1 MIPQSLLNNY
11 RKEVDQAGNE
21 ASKYIQAV
29 IETYRSQ
36 YPNASVSEIRD
47 YTRNA
52 MRDVLYLY
60 GGQSALISN
69 DFFERVAQENG
80 EELSTEIYETID
92 YDKADE
98 KIRYFAK
105 SLVTGDITD
114 FDHSISDLTKYYVK
128 REAFENLVKNC
139 DKHGLRYARVPSGRE
154 TCAFCFMLA
163 SRGFVYWSEED
174 AGGMGHKYHSHCDCV
189 IVPGFHKSS
198 GVNEDEQVE
207 GYKPSKLYERYQ
219 MCYDSINPDGTW
231 SLVYEK
237 WKNSDTEDTWEQFKT
252 HQLMA
257 EINKRDTKWLWTGK
271 PAEVTYPD
279 ENFLRI
285 EKKENRY
292 HELRTAQRIAANGLK
307 VEFQYDQR
315 IDKSSPRRETIG
327 YADFKNGWEIKT
339 LMDAKTEYS
348 AVKNS
353 YEKSVGKVDRTRLI
367 IDNYESKYLS
377 DNEVVKQIKAQ
388 NSNYEGFDWVSMIN
402 KQGVFIDVIK
412 KN

>member
-29 IETYRSQ
+29 VDTYRSQ

-47 YTRNA
+47 YTRDA

-60 GGQSALISN
+60 GGQSALLSN
-69 DFFERVAQENG
+69 DFFEEVARQNG
-80 EELSTEIYETID
+80 EDLSTEIYETID
-92 YDKADE
+92 YDQADK

-105 SLVTGDITD
+105 SLVTGDIAD
-114 FDHSISDLTKYYVK
+114 FDHSISELTKYYVK
-128 REAFENLVKNC
+128 RQAFENLVKNC

-198 GVNEDEQVE
+198 GVNEDEQIE

-219 MCYDSINPDGTW
+219 MCYNTINPDGTW
-231 SLVYEK
+231 NGLYER
-237 WKNSDTEDTWEQFKT
+237 WKNAETEDTWEQYKT

-257 EINKRDTKWLWTGK
+257 EINKRDTRWLWSGRNPAIDYSEKARDALTKNEKDAVDWLSRNGIRVKTKIEDPTAKKNIDFEICGK
-271 PAEVTYPD
+271 LYEHKNITNLSSVSNQLGRSRKKFYLLGINEMRHVFTLNDKTCSD
-279 ENFLRI
+279 EEILNKLR
-285 EKKENRY
+285 E
-292 HELRTAQRIAANGLK
+292 RIK
-307 VEFQYDQR
+307 
-315 IDKSSPRRETIG
+315 
-327 YADFKNGWEIKT
+327 
-339 LMDAKTEYS
+339 
-348 AVKNS
+348 
-353 YEKSVGKVDRTRLI
+353 
-367 IDNYESKYLS
+367 
-377 DNEVVKQIKAQ
+377 DNEEILVVFKDGLIR
-388 NSNYEGFDWVSMIN
+388 
-402 KQGVFIDVIK
+402 IK
-412 KN
+412 K

>member
-29 IETYRSQ
+29 VDTYRSQ

-47 YTRNA
+47 YTREA

-60 GGQSALISN
+60 GGQSALLSN
-69 DFFERVAQENG
+69 DFFEEVARRNG
-80 EELSTEIYETID
+80 EDLSTEIYETID
-92 YDKADE
+92 YDQADK

-105 SLVTGDITD
+105 SLVTGDIAD
-114 FDHSISDLTKYYVK
+114 FDHSISELTKYYVK
-128 REAFENLVKNC
+128 RQAFENLVKNC

-163 SRGFVYWSEED
+163 SRGFVYWSEEE

-198 GVNEDEQVE
+198 GVNEDEQIE

-219 MCYDSINPDGTW
+219 MCYNTINPDGTW
-231 SLVYEK
+231 NDLYEQ
-237 WKNSDTEDTWEQFKT
+237 WKKAETEDTWEQYKT

-257 EINKRDTKWLWTGK
+257 EINKRDTRWLWTGK
-271 PAEVTYPD
+271 PADVLYPD
-279 ENFLRI
+279 DDFVRK
-285 EKKENRY
+285 EKKANRQ

-307 VEFQYDQR
+307 VEFQYDQK
-315 IDKSSPRRETIG
+315 IDKTSKRRKTIG
-327 YADFKNGWEIKT
+327 YADFSNGWEIKT
-339 LMDAKTEYS
+339 LMKARSEYS

-353 YEKSVGKVDRTRLI
+353 YEKSVGKIGLKRLI
-367 IDNYESKYLS
+367 IDNYETSSLS
-377 DNEVVKQIKAQ
+377 DKEIAKQIKEQ
-388 NSNYEGFDWVSMIN
+388 NSKYEGFDWVSMIN
-402 KQGVFIDVIK
+402 KQGTLIDVVK
-412 KN
+412 KK

>member
-271 PAEVTYPD
+271 PADVLYPD
-279 ENFLRI
+279 DDFVRK
-285 EKKENRY
+285 EKKANRQ

-307 VEFQYDQR
+307 VEFKY
-315 IDKSSPRRETIG
+315 EG
-327 YADFKNGWEIKT
+327 YG
-339 LMDAKTEYS
+339 S
-348 AVKNS
+348 
-353 YEKSVGKVDRTRLI
+353 KSVL
-367 IDNYESKYLS
+367 L
-377 DNEVVKQIKAQ
+377 
-388 NSNYEGFDWVSMIN
+388 NSFFSH
-402 KQGVFIDVIK
+402 
-412 KN
+412 